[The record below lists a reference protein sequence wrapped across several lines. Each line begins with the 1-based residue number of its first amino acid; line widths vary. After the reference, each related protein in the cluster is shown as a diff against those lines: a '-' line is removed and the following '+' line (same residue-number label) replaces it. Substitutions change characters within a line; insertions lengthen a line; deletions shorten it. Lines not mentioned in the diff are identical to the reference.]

1 MQTSKDRTHKEPP
14 LNIRISYSLVLLT
27 EKETKDIIRN
37 IKEDTDHGA
46 KTKLS
51 KRFDLYIN
59 RKPHCRMWCFI
70 FCIT

>member
-46 KTKLS
+46 KNKTILK
-51 KRFDLYIN
+51 DLIYILIGN
-59 RKPHCRMWCFI
+59 PRL
-70 FCIT
+70 